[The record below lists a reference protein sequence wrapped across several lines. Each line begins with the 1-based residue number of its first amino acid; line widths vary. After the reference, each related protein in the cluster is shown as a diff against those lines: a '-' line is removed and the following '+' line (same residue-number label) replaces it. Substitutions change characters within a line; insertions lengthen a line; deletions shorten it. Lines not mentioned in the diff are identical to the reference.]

1 MAIIN
6 IGIVILTALL
16 IVSVSSGLLKPEP
29 IAPRALI
36 LSAWNY
42 LKSGP
47 VFLALAILLVAVE
60 VVVVATGTKEQFRSE
75 FGLPGDN
82 AGAYFLYALLHHD
95 ITHLLENT
103 GALLICG
110 GIVEG
115 RMKSR
120 WLLVMVV
127 LYIPLGGY
135 LATLIAPAFIDSPWT
150 GALPSVGFSIINYT
164 VLALCSFLVAGFI
177 WKERLFW
184 WASERWKRWLGTAMV
199 SLYLLFSFFSG
210 VSDGPG
216 ESILGH
222 SIGIVLGALAGG
234 VWWVVRRTRPPSASG
249 MSVP

>member
-1 MAIIN
+1 M
-6 IGIVILTALL
+6 
-16 IVSVSSGLLKPEP
+16 SVSSGLLKPEP
-29 IAPRALI
+29 LAPRALI

-47 VFLALAILLVAVE
+47 VSLALAIVIVAVE
-60 VVVVATGTKEQFRSE
+60 VAVVATGTKEQLRSE
-75 FGLPGDN
+75 FGLPNDN
-82 AGAYFLYALLHHD
+82 AWAYLVYAFLHDD

-135 LATLIAPAFIDSPWT
+135 LATSIAPAFIDSPWT
-150 GALPSVGFSIINYT
+150 GDLPSIGLSIVDYA
-164 VLALCSFLVAGFI
+164 VLALCSFFI
-177 WKERLFW
+177 IDFVLKERFFKL
-184 WASERWKRWLGTAMV
+184 ASERQKRLLGTAIL
-199 SLYLLFSFFSG
+199 SLYLLCSFISG

-222 SIGIVLGALAGG
+222 SIGIVLGAVAGG
-234 VWWVVRRTRPPSASG
+234 IWWAVHRLRPSSALDT
-249 MSVP
+249 SVL